1 MINVQFHPNGN
12 FKETAMMNRAVD
24 AFDLAK
30 GRMAGDFRTMINDSE
45 DLLKAAA
52 SVSGEGFALART
64 KFEEKLKRAKAT
76 LADASQPVF
85 ERARET
91 AAVTNEYVHGNP
103 WTAVGIAVAA
113 GVLIGLV
120 VALGQKK
127 RGHGL
132 LD

>member
-12 FKETAMMNRAVD
+12 FKETAMINRAVD

-64 KFEEKLKRAKAT
+64 KFEERLKRAKAT
-76 LADASQPVF
+76 LADASQPVL

-113 GVLIGLV
+113 GVLIGFV
-120 VALGQKK
+120 AALGKK
-127 RGHGL
+127 PRGHGL